1 MSEAK
6 IIAVFRMYAA
16 QASFDEFEQLY
27 GEMSGIV
34 AAMPG
39 YVSHKVF
46 VADDGERVVV
56 AEWESKDAFL
66 NWDTHPDHKR
76 AKELGK
82 QYLFDSYDV
91 VVADIFERHV
101 KP

>member
-6 IIAVFRMYAA
+6 IIAAFRFTPA
-16 QASFDEFEQLY
+16 QKTVEELDRLY
-27 GEMSGIV
+27 GEMSNIV

-39 YVSHKVF
+39 YLSHKMF
-46 VADDGERVVV
+46 SGDDGERVVV
-56 AEWESKDAFL
+56 AEWTDKDAFL
-66 NWDTHPDHKR
+66 AWDRHPEHKK

-82 QYLFDSYDV
+82 AYLFDAYDV
-91 VVADIFERHV
+91 AVADIFEHHT